1 MKRVIW
7 LALPLLLGSTI
18 ARAAS
23 LPENERLDPV
33 RPALEKIVDDAARDG
48 LPADLIV
55 GKVREGLAKGASP
68 EAIRA
73 AAAHLARSL
82 ADADQFLRLH
92 RKRSSSAALVRALA
106 EARTSGVDL
115 GATSALVESGA
126 QDAAVVRSV
135 EVLTDLA
142 LRGYPTGRA
151 AFVVNQVLERDP
163 GAVGRVVAGVEAVR
177 VGQTVS
183 RADALEAIGR
193 NLQSSG
199 GSFDAALS
207 RSLEG
212 GDGNGN
218 GNGVARGQ
226 SADHQGSAAAKN
238 GKALGKNK

>member
-1 MKRVIW
+1 MKRVVR
-7 LALPLLLGSTI
+7 LALLLLLGSNV

-73 AAAHLARSL
+73 AAARLARTL
-82 ADADQFLRLH
+82 GDADQFLRAH

-115 GATSALVESGA
+115 AATSTLVESGA
-126 QDAAVVRSV
+126 QDAAVVRAV

-151 AFVVNQVLERDP
+151 ALVVNQVLERDP
-163 GAVGRVVAGVEAVR
+163 GAVGRVVAGLEAVR

-193 NLQSSG
+193 NLQSGG
-199 GSFDAALS
+199 GSFEAALN

-212 GDGNGN
+212 GDDHGAGNGN
-218 GNGVARGQ
+218 GHGQ
-226 SADHQGSAAAKN
+226 GQGQGSAAAKN